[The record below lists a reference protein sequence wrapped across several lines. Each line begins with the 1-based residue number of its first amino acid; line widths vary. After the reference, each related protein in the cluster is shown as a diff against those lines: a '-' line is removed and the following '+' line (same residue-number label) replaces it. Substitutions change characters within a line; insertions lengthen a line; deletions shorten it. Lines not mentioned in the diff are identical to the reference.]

1 MRSCICAGI
10 HFFYSSCF
18 RKTIISSHKYKL
30 MKQLK
35 YLIYLLTLVF
45 ALYSCSSGD
54 DSNNGDGSGTT
65 AEEVNTNRNIVT
77 TDAAVARLEFQHCA
91 RKQNDRRQAVRP
103 RRGELLRGMGL

>member
-45 ALYSCSSGD
+45 ALYSSQIG
-54 DSNNGDGSGTT
+54 
-65 AEEVNTNRNIVT
+65 
-77 TDAAVARLEFQHCA
+77 H
-91 RKQNDRRQAVRP
+91 
-103 RRGELLRGMGL
+103 